1 MTEEAAMYQVN
12 GENHAVPITDSNK
25 TIILAIVLLP
35 ILFNGCQSDPKTLE
49 IPINTKLYN
58 LPEEEGGKVIHV
70 TDRKTLCHRE
80 ETKVLKL
87 FRYHK
92 LNCNG
97 LSGWITD
104 GDQK

>member
-1 MTEEAAMYQVN
+1 MM
-12 GENHAVPITDSNK
+12 SNK

-35 ILFNGCQSDPKTLE
+35 ILFNGCQSKPKTLE

-70 TDRKTLCHRE
+70 TDIKTLCHRE